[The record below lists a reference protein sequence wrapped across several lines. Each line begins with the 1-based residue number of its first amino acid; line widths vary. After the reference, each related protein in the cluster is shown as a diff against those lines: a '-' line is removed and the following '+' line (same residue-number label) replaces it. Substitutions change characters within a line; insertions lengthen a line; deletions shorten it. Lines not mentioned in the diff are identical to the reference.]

1 MWVKHE
7 LKRVDFNF
15 AVRNINFVIFKYDVI
30 FYKGNFLTKKF
41 NTSLKVYFQRFF
53 KGKIQR
59 IYQNSPV
66 KTTRQFLMHIFSA
79 FFYKINFLTIF

>member
-41 NTSLKVYFQRFF
+41 NTSLKVYFQRFLKVKF
-53 KGKIQR
+53 NEFIKIVQSKLLGNFSCIFFQR
-59 IYQNSPV
+59 FFI
-66 KTTRQFLMHIFSA
+66 KLIF
-79 FFYKINFLTIF
+79 